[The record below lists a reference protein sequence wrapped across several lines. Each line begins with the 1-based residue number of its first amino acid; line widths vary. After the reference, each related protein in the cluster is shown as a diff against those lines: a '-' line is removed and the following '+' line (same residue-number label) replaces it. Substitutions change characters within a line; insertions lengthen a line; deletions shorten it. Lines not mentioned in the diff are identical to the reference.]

1 MVMECDLYKLIVST
15 NNHSDILE
23 EYKKNFNLTIRFM
36 GENAIFLNITVQS
49 EIKNLLTRSYKLL
62 YNLIINRPPLY
73 SYINK
78 YKGNCPD
85 SYGNQGQ
92 INLRKYFTSFKQ
104 NKQSPSFMR
113 RDMLRRI
120 EYGAMR
126 YNMHNGDP
134 ETSYAIKKN
143 RRNKGI
149 LKRAHRDLLYN
160 YDKKIIDS
168 HLLKNTN
175 S

>member
-1 MVMECDLYKLIVST
+1 
-15 NNHSDILE
+15 
-23 EYKKNFNLTIRFM
+23 
-36 GENAIFLNITVQS
+36 
-49 EIKNLLTRSYKLL
+49 
-62 YNLIINRPPLY
+62 
-73 SYINK
+73 
-78 YKGNCPD
+78 
-85 SYGNQGQ
+85 
-92 INLRKYFTSFKQ
+92 
-104 NKQSPSFMR
+104 MR
-113 RDMLRRI
+113 RDMLKRV

-126 YNMHNGDP
+126 HKIHNSDP
-134 ETSYAIKKN
+134 DTTYAIKQN

>member
-1 MVMECDLYKLIVST
+1 
-15 NNHSDILE
+15 
-23 EYKKNFNLTIRFM
+23 M
-36 GENAIFLNITVQS
+36 GENAIFLNIIVEP
-49 EIKNLLTRSYKLL
+49 EIKYLLLRSYKLL

-85 SYGNQGQ
+85 SYENLGN
-92 INLRKYFTSFKQ
+92 INVRKYFASFNKY
-104 NKQSPSFMR
+104 NKQSPVFMR
-113 RDMLRRI
+113 RNMLKRV

-126 YNMHNGDP
+126 HKIHNSDP
-134 ETSYAIKKN
+134 DISYAIKQN

-149 LKRAHRDLLYN
+149 LKRAHMDLLYN
-160 YDKKIIDS
+160 YDKRQVDS
-168 HLLKNTN
+168 YLFKYSN